1 MATLV
6 SSLFAPT
13 VLVPPAIATLPIG
26 YTTAALVSQLTGG
39 EVLASDVV
47 PEWIQQA
54 REEIDRR
61 SGLCFTSLNSVDTL
75 DGNDLTT
82 IFLDCFPVLEI
93 LEITVDRQDIPI
105 SDVVLNLRTGSLKR
119 CGGDLWPEGCQNIEV
134 SYIHGYRLVPPI
146 VQKIA
151 TLLVA
156 KTALAAKHGYLI
168 DSESVGD
175 FTQSR
180 SFRKLNDE
188 LDRAWETLGR
198 RFKIYTL

>member
-1 MATLV
+1 VATLV
-6 SSLFAPT
+6 SSLFAPAA
-13 VLVPPAIATLPIG
+13 LVPPAIATLPIG

-39 EVLASDVV
+39 EILASEVV

-61 SGLCFTSLNSVDTL
+61 SGVCFTSLNTVDNL

-93 LEITVDRQDIPI
+93 LEITVDGQDIPI
-105 SDVVLNLRTGSLKR
+105 SDVVLNRRTGSLKR
-119 CGGDLWPEGCQNIEV
+119 CGGDLWPEGCQNIEIA
-134 SYIHGYRLVPPI
+134 YIHGYRLVPPA

-168 DSESVGD
+168 DSESIGD
-175 FTQSR
+175 FSQTR
-180 SFRKLNDE
+180 GFKKLNDE
-188 LDRAWETLGR
+188 LDRAWEALGR